1 LQGSVFELTLNDHD
15 PSSRVSQLLSI
26 NCGTAAD
33 GGQVSGG
40 LEFVPKSLAYTPDG
54 QLILSDEKNHI
65 YAVGRNDGRL
75 DELAGS
81 LSFCKRRVETKIGI
95 FKKISI
101 YNFFSFFAE
110 EPLFASKSP
119 IFNANSSFLFP
130 S

>member
-1 LQGSVFELTLNDHD
+1 MKLRSCLFIKDKKIQEREKVDRKSASQGSVFELTLNDHE

-33 GGQVSGG
+33 GGGISGG

-65 YAVGRNDGRL
+65 YAVGRDDGRL

-81 LSFCKRRVETKIGI
+81 LSFCKRKGLE
-95 FKKISI
+95 S
-101 YNFFSFFAE
+101 
-110 EPLFASKSP
+110 
-119 IFNANSSFLFP
+119 
-130 S
+130 